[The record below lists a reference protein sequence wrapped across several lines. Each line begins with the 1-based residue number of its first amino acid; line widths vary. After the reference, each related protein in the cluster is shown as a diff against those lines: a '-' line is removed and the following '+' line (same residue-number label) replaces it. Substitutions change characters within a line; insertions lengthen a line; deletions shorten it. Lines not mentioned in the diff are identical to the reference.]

1 MNSQMSKSNAALLPT
16 ESLRSDLRNGERKVK
31 VIEMSHQNKLL
42 LDSVVIAATEQVS
55 CELSGEAAIL
65 DLRSGVYYGLNQTGA
80 FIWERIKEP
89 TAVREIRDAMVAEYE
104 VDVAHCERDLF
115 RILTELVDR
124 GLVEVKDETH
134 R

>member
-1 MNSQMSKSNAALLPT
+1 MKSQMSQTNAAMLPI
-16 ESLRSDLRNGERKVK
+16 ESLSSDLRNGEPKVK

-42 LDSVVIAATEQVS
+42 LDSVVMAATEQIS
-55 CELSGEAAIL
+55 CDLAGEGAIL

-89 TAVREIRDAMVAEYE
+89 VPVREIRDAIAAEYE

-124 GLVEVKDETH
+124 GLVEIKDETD